1 MYFVKSSSNDCALL
15 LPTPLAPPVVA
26 VKLPSATDTVM
37 SPAPKLGV
45 FTLITQVLASSWI
58 KGPLMPPL
66 VTTMSLAAKPVT
78 AWSNWKV
85 KLTDTPVPTELAVSS
100 VMVSLGVL
108 LAA

>member
-1 MYFVKSSSNDCALL
+1 
-15 LPTPLAPPVVA
+15 
-26 VKLPSATDTVM
+26 
-37 SPAPKLGV
+37 
-45 FTLITQVLASSWI
+45 
-58 KGPLMPPL
+58 L
-66 VTTMSLAAKPVT
+66 VTTTSLAVKPVT